1 MNRRVSGGRV
11 KGSHFAGIEENMI
24 IKGNPVSPGIALEKA
39 YLYSAF
45 SCEVFASYFEK
56 GHEEKYT
63 KIFENAITEAQ
74 CELDGLIVSL
84 MLTDANKAKIFIA
97 HKEILSDEEIL
108 DMIHNAIVSEQKK
121 PDFAVKGVFE
131 EFIEILGKSQDP
143 LIAARTADL
152 RDVCNRLLR
161 VLKGEKEKN
170 LSSLPENVIVV
181 AHELL
186 PSDTATI
193 DRVHVAG
200 IITEAGGSTSHSA
213 IIARGYKIPAVV
225 GVPQALDLIADGMQL
240 ALDANTGEITISPS
254 DKVVKQTRD
263 KAENFKKKQ
272 EAEEEYLSKPAVTAD
287 GQHIEIGIN
296 IGTEKFDVSVE
307 NYDSVGLFRTEFL
320 YMENDHLPTEEEQ
333 FAAYKHV
340 LVKAGGKTVTLR
352 TLDIGGDKILQYMQL
367 PKEDN
372 PFLGK
377 RALRLCLDNTEL
389 FNTQLRAAL
398 RASAYGSLQIMFPMV
413 GSLDDIRRAK
423 LAVSVAKE
431 QLRAEKK
438 PFNEEIN
445 LGIMIEIPSI
455 ALIADMVAEEVDF
468 ASIGTNDLT
477 QYLCAVDRMN
487 PSVSGYYQ
495 ELSPA
500 MLRILKFVFEQFRAK
515 GKPVSVCG
523 ELAGNPVAAM
533 VLVGLGLRKL
543 SMSEANLARVKAA
556 LAGMTIEEGI
566 SIGEIC
572 VNLSTEDEV
581 KVYLEK
587 YMSRK

>member
-1 MNRRVSGGRV
+1 
-11 KGSHFAGIEENMI
+11 MI
-24 IKGNPVSPGIALEKA
+24 LKGNPVSPGIVMGKA
-39 YLYSAF
+39 FLYKAF
-45 SCEVFASYFEK
+45 TCEVLASYFEK

-63 KIFENAITEAQ
+63 EILETALTEAHL
-74 CELDGLIVSL
+74 ELDELIASL
-84 MLTDANKAKIFIA
+84 NFIDAEKAKIFVA
-97 HKEILSDEEIL
+97 HKEILSDEEII
-108 DMIHNAIVSEQKK
+108 DMIHNAINKEQKR
-121 PDFAVKGVFE
+121 PDFAVKSVFD
-131 EFIEILGKSQDP
+131 EFIEILGKAKDP

-161 VLKGEKEKN
+161 ILKGEKEKN
-170 LSSLPENVIVV
+170 LSSLPESVIVV
-181 AHELL
+181 AQDLL

-225 GVPQALDLIADGMQL
+225 GVPQVLEVIEDGMLL
-240 ALDANTGEITISPS
+240 ALDAISGEITLSPS
-254 DKVVKQTRD
+254 EKVVNQTRE
-263 KAENFKKKQ
+263 KAEIFIRQQ
-272 EAEEEYLSKPAVTAD
+272 EAEEKYLSKPAMTAD

-296 IGTEKFDVSVE
+296 IGSEEFDVSLE

-320 YMENDHLPTEEEQ
+320 YMENNHLPTEEEQ
-333 FAAYKHV
+333 FHAYQHV
-340 LVKAGGKTVTLR
+340 LDLAGGKTVTLR
-352 TLDIGGDKILQYMQL
+352 TLDIGGDKTLQYMQL

-377 RALRLCLDNTEL
+377 RALRLCLDNSEM
-389 FNTQLRAAL
+389 FHIQLRAAL
-398 RASAYGSLQIMFPMV
+398 RASAYGPLQIMFPMV
-413 GSLDDIRRAK
+413 GSIDDIRRAK

-438 PFNEEIN
+438 PFNEDIK

-455 ALIADMVAEEVDF
+455 ALIADMAAEEVDF
-468 ASIGTNDLT
+468 ASVGTNDLT

-495 ELSPA
+495 DLSPA
-500 MLRILKFVFEQFRAK
+500 MLRILNFIFEQFHTK

-523 ELAGNPVAAM
+523 ELAGNPAAAV
-533 VLVGLGLRKL
+533 VLVGMGLRKL
-543 SMSEANLARVKAA
+543 SMSEANIARVKAA
-556 LAGMTIEEGI
+556 LAGVTIEKGI
-566 SIGEIC
+566 SLGEVC
-572 VNLSTEDEV
+572 RNLSTEDEV

-587 YMSRK
+587 YI